1 MVGGLGMTVAK
12 STWCRRDRRQFLA
25 CLAATGDPMRA
36 AQEAGRTLEA
46 AFALRAGDAEFAEGW
61 TRAMTIAW
69 ELVEARVL
77 ARLLAPEDDLP
88 ASARILDSKLALA
101 VLQRRAV
108 AVVGAGAGAAP
119 ETVTGGAPVSE
130 DEVARVRAE
139 IRSLAQGL
147 RQAERRPGD
156 ETAGD

>member
-1 MVGGLGMTVAK
+1 MTVAK

-108 AVVGAGAGAAP
+108 ALVGAP